1 MKHSDVAAR
10 EPASTRMADRLS
22 AAWDGSA
29 RRWLPLA
36 LGAAAALGFAPT
48 YLAPLTIAALALLS
62 IGVAGAPTLASAFW
76 RGWGFGVGIFTIG
89 NGWIATAFT
98 FQSNMPA
105 WLGWVAVPALALYL
119 AVWPGFA
126 ALLARALVRRSER
139 VTLPFALAFGGAW
152 ALGEWLRSWVFSGFA
167 WNPIAAIA
175 PAAAAPAAL
184 VGSYG
189 QSGLIVLL
197 SAALALLAWDRR
209 AALTTLAG
217 TAALWGASALTLALL
232 PMTAPGPHVTVVQP
246 LIEQGEKWDPA
257 VREANM
263 ARLLRQSGRPAA
275 LPAAAP
281 RLLLWPEAGI
291 TDYIESGYP
300 IDYYDIAP
308 QWARAEAT
316 AALGQADWLLSG
328 APRLE
333 VDRSGTRVIGARN
346 AVFALSQGG
355 RLHPLRY
362 DKAHLVPYGEYLPMR
377 SVLAPLGLAR
387 LTPGDFDFW
396 PGSGPHT
403 LAWPLTGGVGVAV
416 CYEIIFSGRVVDRA
430 HRPRWLFNPSNDA
443 WFGPAG
449 PPQHLAQARLRAIEE
464 GLPVIR
470 STPTGISAVIDA
482 SGRVLASVPLGR
494 AGRIDM
500 SVPGARAP
508 TPFARL
514 GNVLTLLFAAALLI
528 GGAIASRRR
537 RR

>member
-1 MKHSDVAAR
+1 MSAPIAAAPPHPLAR
-10 EPASTRMADRLS
+10 RLA
-22 AAWDGSA
+22 AAWDSPA
-29 RRWLPLA
+29 RRWLPTA

-48 YLAPLTIAALALLS
+48 YLWPLTLLALAVLVTGIAS
-62 IGVAGAPTLASAFW
+62 AKSPASAFW

-105 WLGWVAVPALALYL
+105 WLGMLAVPALAVYL
-119 AVWPGFA
+119 AVWPGVA
-126 ALLARALVRRSER
+126 ALVAKAVVGRRASAPSLPLV
-139 VTLPFALAFGGAW
+139 LAFAGAW
-152 ALGEWLRSWVFSGFA
+152 IVGEWLRSWVFSGFA
-167 WNPIAAIA
+167 WNPLAAIA

-184 VGSYG
+184 IGSYG
-189 QSGLIVLL
+189 QSGLIVLAAGAL
-197 SAALALLAWDRR
+197 TLLATNRTAAMRTALALLAAWGVG
-209 AALTTLAG
+209 AA
-217 TAALWGASALTLALL
+217 WLALSPTL
-232 PMTAPGPHVTVVQP
+232 PPGPQVTVVQP
-246 LIEQGEKWDPA
+246 LIAQGDKWDPR
-257 VREANM
+257 VRDDNM
-263 ARLLRQSGRPAA
+263 RRLLRQSARPAS
-275 LPAAAP
+275 LPDATP

-300 IDYYDIAP
+300 PLYYDIAP
-308 QWARAEAT
+308 DWARRDAT
-316 AALGQADWLLSG
+316 AALERNDWLLSG

-377 SVLAPLGLAR
+377 SMLEPLGLAR

-396 PGSGPHT
+396 PGAGPRT
-403 LAWPLTGGVGVAV
+403 LDWPLTGGVGVAV

-470 STPTGISAVIDA
+470 STPTGVSAIIDA
-482 SGRVLASVPLGR
+482 SGRVLERIPLGE
-494 AGRIDM
+494 AGRIDGT
-500 SVPGARAP
+500 VPGARAP
-508 TPFARL
+508 SPFARV
-514 GNVLTLLFAAALLI
+514 GNALPLLLALVLLAAA
-528 GGAIASRRR
+528 AIASRRPR
-537 RR
+537 R